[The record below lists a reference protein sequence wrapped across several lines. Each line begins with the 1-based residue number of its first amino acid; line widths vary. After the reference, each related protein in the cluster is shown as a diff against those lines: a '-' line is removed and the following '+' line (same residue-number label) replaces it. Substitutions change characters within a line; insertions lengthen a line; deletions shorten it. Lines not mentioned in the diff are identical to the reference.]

1 MTPRSGFVIEYAGL
15 LPKSLPAPTFGENVL
30 RTCELCGNENPD
42 EARFCMKCGKDMEA
56 ARSSSSAFDS
66 VEDPATFTPLGDDEY
81 ARLAPTTRAPRE
93 PVGDVASYKE
103 AAAAA
108 ALQAQRDSEDTQKA
122 EQTQRDAHQAAPL
135 AEIDQRRKVTD
146 FVTMKQFCSRCGM
159 ANPHDQ
165 RFCKNC
171 GSALGEAPGGMA
183 DRSFEAPPQIQA
195 PATPI
200 ETTSL
205 SDLSPSSA
213 YSAPVGPEQA
223 RRRPP
228 RDHTRKSGRA
238 VRTGGMSDWDAR
250 QWLGLTAV
258 VIVVVALAYMT
269 FFGGFNAIFNR
280 VNRNIRKAGAAMEK
294 LPGFQFS
301 LSNIYELDQGQYG
314 GGGHVLFETPDK
326 SAWEVKRDTPGN
338 PQVQGTIQV
347 AQKTYVGSGGTW
359 QPGDPAT
366 TTGNV
371 LLMWQQFSGSE
382 ALPNESF
389 GTHTCFHYKYRM
401 TPELMKTVL
410 GVGGQQGVSDVITE
424 TWIDTTTF
432 QVVHQT
438 AQVFGAQVDGAKIMK
453 ITLVMD
459 LVEAGKPYGIKPPM

>member
-1 MTPRSGFVIEYAGL
+1 
-15 LPKSLPAPTFGENVL
+15 L

-42 EARFCMKCGKDMEA
+42 EARFCMKCGKDME
-56 ARSSSSAFDS
+56 STGTSGNSFDALD
-66 VEDPATFTPLGDDEY
+66 DPDTFTPLGDDEY
-81 ARLAPTTRAPRE
+81 ARLSPTRRAPSA

-108 ALQAQRDSEDTQKA
+108 ALQAQHESEEEQKA
-122 EQTQRDAHQAAPL
+122 EQVEQDLQAPPEP
-135 AEIDQRRKVTD
+135 AEIDHRGKVTD
-146 FVTMKQFCSRCGM
+146 FVAMKQFCSRCGM

-171 GSALGEAPGGMA
+171 GSTLGEAPGGMA

-195 PATPI
+195 PAAPI
-200 ETTSL
+200 ETTTL
-205 SDLSPSSA
+205 SDVSPSSA
-213 YSAPVGPEQA
+213 YSEPAAQEQG
-223 RRRPP
+223 RRKPP
-228 RDHTRKSGRA
+228 RDHTRKSGRPSG
-238 VRTGGMSDWDAR
+238 GGMADWEAKE
-250 QWLGLTAV
+250 WLGLTAV
-258 VIVVVALAYMT
+258 VIVVIALIYMI
-269 FFGGFNAIFNR
+269 FFGGFNAIFNS
-280 VNRNIRKAGAAMEK
+280 VNNNIKKAGATMEK
-294 LPGFQFS
+294 LPGFQFNMS
-301 LSNIYELDQGQYG
+301 SIYELDQGQYG

-326 SAWEVKRDTPGN
+326 SAWEVRRDTPGN

-347 AQKTYVGSGGTW
+347 AQNTYMGTGGKW
-359 QPGDPAT
+359 QPGDPTT

-382 ALPNESF
+382 GLPKELF
-389 GTHTCFHYKYRM
+389 GSHTCFHYKYRM

-410 GVGGQQGVSDVITE
+410 GLTGQDGVSDVIME

-438 AQVFGAQVDGAKIMK
+438 AQVFGAEIDGVKIMK

-459 LVEAGKPYGIKPPM
+459 LVETGKTYGIKPPM